1 MLKLKNVSKVYSTN
15 SQQLSALKNIS
26 LTINPGEIFGVIGMS
41 GAGKSTLLRSIA
53 NLVDV
58 DSGEILIDG
67 INMNKLTKKEKREF
81 RKNIGVVFQGYNL
94 LTQKNVFDNIAFPLM
109 IAKYKK
115 IEIEKRVNNLIKL
128 VDLENRKDAFPS
140 QLSGG
145 QCQRV
150 AIARALANN
159 PKILLLDELTSA
171 LDPITTK
178 QILNL
183 LKEINEKHHVTML
196 LISHEMGVISS
207 ITNRVAVLNYGEI
220 VETGKTSEVLNN
232 PKSMVTKM
240 IIGKE

>member
-1 MLKLKNVSKVYSTN
+1 MLEIKNVSKRYLN
-15 SQQLSALKNIS
+15 KDQQLFALKDIT

-53 NLVDV
+53 NLEDV
-58 DSGEILIDG
+58 DSGDILIDG
-67 INMNKLTKKEKREF
+67 INMNKLTENEKRKF
-81 RKNIGVVFQGYNL
+81 RKNIGIVFQGYNL
-94 LTQKNVFDNIAFPLM
+94 LTQKNVFDNIAFPLVL
-109 IAKYKK
+109 AKYSKKK
-115 IEIEKRVNNLIKL
+115 IEERVNNLIKL

-183 LKEINEKHHVTML
+183 LKEINDKHYVTML

-207 ITNRVAVLNYGEI
+207 ITDRVAVLNYGEI
-220 VETGKTSEVLNN
+220 VEIGNTSEVLNN
-232 PKSMVTKM
+232 PQSMVTKM

>member
-109 IAKYKK
+109 IAKCKK